1 MTQLPPPSAGLPTLP
16 DSVRFAAALGQFSQS
31 MSRFSA
37 LQEKTSTR
45 LSQVI
50 RMGMGALVVLFVAVF
65 LMLMVMADRIN
76 LMVNN
81 VAAINA
87 HFHQMVPD
95 ISRMHGY
102 MLKMQTNMVS
112 IEDMPQEISYMLSS
126 LDDIHGEMQKIQT
139 HLYTMNQQ
147 TYNMAGKTEVIV
159 QQIQEMEQPVTT
171 MQEDIRQVSRP
182 MRIFNK
188 MMPGR

>member
-1 MTQLPPPSAGLPTLP
+1 MMQLPPASAGLPPLP

-31 MSRFSA
+31 MSRFST

-50 RMGMGALVVLFVAVF
+50 RLGMASLVVLFVAVF

-76 LMVNN
+76 LMISN
-81 VAAINA
+81 VAAING

-112 IEDMPQEISYMLSS
+112 IEDMPNELSYMLSS
-126 LDDIHGEMQKIQT
+126 MDDIHTEMQKMQL
-139 HLYTMNQQ
+139 HMSTMNQQ
-147 TYNMAGKTEVIV
+147 TYNMAGKTELMV
-159 QQIQEMEQPVTT
+159 QQIQGMEQPVTA
-171 MQEDIRQVSRP
+171 MQEDIHQVSRP
-182 MRIFNK
+182 MRLFNK